1 MSSSPAKAVVP
12 AAPRRWSKH
21 VVTGSEIGAEL
32 GTPLGSQDGAQ
43 FWGLARDERSGAGN
57 ES

>member
-1 MSSSPAKAVVP
+1 MSSSPEP
-12 AAPRRWSKH
+12 AAPRRWSRH

-43 FWGLARDERSGAGN
+43 FWGLARDETSGAGRTV
-57 ES
+57 